1 MVDWAE
7 VAAEWVKAVAGSAAD
22 WAVEL
27 ARGSIIGIGVDRHG
41 TAADKEQA
49 GDGYRGNPSTEF
61 AQWKPQLAIAG
72 LFDF

>member
-7 VAAEWVKAVAGSAAD
+7 VAAEWVKASEAVVD

-41 TAADKEQA
+41 AAADKKQA
-49 GDGYRGNPSTEF
+49 GDGYRDNPSTEF